1 MATTISQKIRRAL
14 EKKLATLSGL
24 PDVAWENVPMT
35 PSGSG
40 DEFIRARVVVQSQR
54 PATVG
59 TDRAIRHDGIFFVD
73 IFQEE
78 GVGAATA
85 DEMADNIRAL
95 FPVGTILTEES
106 QNVHIRYSERA
117 EGISDPPFYM
127 IPLTIA
133 WYAYET

>member
-14 EKKLATLSGL
+14 EEKLATLSGL

-35 PSGSG
+35 PNASG
-40 DEFIRARVVVQSQR
+40 DAFLRARLSINSQR

-59 TDRAIRHDGIFFVD
+59 TDRAIRHDGVFFVD

-95 FPVGTILTEES
+95 FPVGTILTEEG
-106 QNVHIRYSERA
+106 QNVHVLYSEKGMA
-117 EGISDPPFYM
+117 ISDPPFYLV
-127 IPLTIA
+127 PLTVA
-133 WYAYET
+133 WYAYEY